1 MKRSNEGFP
10 LVGCSKRK
18 TRSNPYVDS
27 GGQVDLHSVGEYAK
41 ELPQIAVLDSLD
53 REVPAITRKFV
64 AVEYKDKGKRVSVN
78 VRASCVLIWCIAHQC

>member
-41 ELPQIAVLDSLD
+41 RLPQIAVLDSLD
-53 REVPAITRKFV
+53 GLDREVPAIIRKFV
-64 AVEYKDKGKRVSVN
+64 AVEYKDKGKRVSVK
-78 VRASCVLIWCIAHQC
+78 VRASCVF